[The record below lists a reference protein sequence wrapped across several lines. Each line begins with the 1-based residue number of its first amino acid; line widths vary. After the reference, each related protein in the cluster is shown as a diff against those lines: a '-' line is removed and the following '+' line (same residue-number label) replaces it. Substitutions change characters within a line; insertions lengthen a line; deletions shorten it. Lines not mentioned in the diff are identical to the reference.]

1 MLNLGG
7 LAQMAPSL
15 ANFPLSQASTAF
27 NSMWAP
33 LQNYSS
39 IIGSPIGGNTM
50 TTQTQ
55 PYYSNTGQQILS
67 GLTGAAT
74 LAAMIP

>member
-1 MLNLGG
+1 
-7 LAQMAPSL
+7 
-15 ANFPLSQASTAF
+15 
-27 NSMWAP
+27 MWAP

>member
-1 MLNLGG
+1 
-7 LAQMAPSL
+7 
-15 ANFPLSQASTAF
+15 
-27 NSMWAP
+27 
-33 LQNYSS
+33 
-39 IIGSPIGGNTM
+39 M